1 MAVATGYAIP
11 RRGNLFPAFIIIG
24 WRWISRNPAVAAAP
38 VIVPFLFLYFLKII
52 SQYAFPGEVV
62 GAMLFISQ
70 NVGNW
75 VLGDSATWRIQW
87 SIQDM
92 FVASPL
98 TKLQYLFGIAI
109 SNVLAALPA
118 YVVLGIVLALVYPV
132 SPLGW
137 LFLVISIL
145 VLWLLFSAIGIA
157 ISSRITSRR
166 EIWPIGNF
174 VFTAVGILSPLYY
187 PVEVLPPYLRTVAYF
202 LPGTYAA
209 LFAKGGLGMISIS
222 AAQLALYGL
231 LLAVLTTVG
240 ILLSL
245 SVYRWRVG

>member
-1 MAVATGYAIP
+1 MATQNVVPT
-11 RRGNLFPAFIIIG
+11 RGNLFPAFVIIG

-38 VIVPFLFLYFLKII
+38 VIVPFLFLYFLRII
-52 SQYAFPGEVV
+52 APGYLFAGEVV

-87 SIQDM
+87 SVQDM

-98 TKLQYLFGIAI
+98 SKVQYLFGIAV
-109 SNVLAALPA
+109 SNILAALPA
-118 YVVLGIVLALVYPV
+118 YVVLGIVLALSYPV
-132 SPLGW
+132 PPLGW
-137 LFLVISIL
+137 VMLIASIL
-145 VLWLLFSAIGIA
+145 VLWILFSAIGIA

-166 EIWPIGNF
+166 EIWPVGNF

-187 PVEVLPPYLRTVAYF
+187 PVAVLPPVLRQFAYL

-209 LFAKGGLGMISIS
+209 LFAKGGMGMISLS
-222 AAQLALYGL
+222 AGQLEIYGALLFGL
-231 LLAVLTTVG
+231 ATIG
-240 ILLSL
+240 ILLAM